1 MKQNILIILFL
12 FSYQLLFS
20 QEKLTVEVKGINMET
35 KGYLRV
41 GIFQKEGYL
50 DNTKVVDGKI
60 INIHSSTM
68 QLEFLLPEGKYAVV
82 IVQDEDKNGELNKNF
97 IGYPTEPY
105 AFSNNAKGSL
115 GPASFE
121 DASFYL
127 KESKKITINL

>member
-1 MKQNILIILFL
+1 MINKILIVLFL
-12 FSYQLLFS
+12 ISSKSILC
-20 QEKLTVEVKGINMET
+20 QETLTVEVKGINMET

-41 GIFQKEGYL
+41 GIFKKEGYL
-50 DNTKVVDGKI
+50 DNTKVVEGEIADI
-60 INIHSSTM
+60 TSSSM
-68 QLEFLLPEGKYAVV
+68 KLEFKLPEGKYAVV

-105 AFSNNAKGSL
+105 AFSNNAKGTI

-127 KESKKITINL
+127 KESKKITINF

>member
-12 FSYQLLFS
+12 VSYQLLFS

-41 GIFQKEGYL
+41 GIFKKEGYL

-68 QLEFLLPEGKYAVV
+68 QFEFLLPEGKYAVV

-127 KESKKITINL
+127 KENKKITINL

>member
-1 MKQNILIILFL
+1 MINKILIVLFL
-12 FSYQLLFS
+12 ISSKSILC
-20 QEKLTVEVKGINMET
+20 QETLTVEVKGINMET

-41 GIFQKEGYL
+41 GIFKKEGYL

-60 INIHSSTM
+60 VDITSSSM
-68 QLEFLLPEGKYAVV
+68 KLDFKLPEGKYAVV
-82 IVQDEDKNGELNKNF
+82 IVQDEDKNGKLNKNF

-105 AFSNNAKGSL
+105 AFSNNVKGTI

>member
-12 FSYQLLFS
+12 VSYQLLFS

-41 GIFQKEGYL
+41 GIFKKEGYL
-50 DNTKVVDGKI
+50 DNTKVVDCKI

-68 QLEFLLPEGKYAVV
+68 QFEFLLPEGKYAVV

-127 KESKKITINL
+127 KENKKITINL